1 MVTYEPELMFAYDS
15 KNEYADLKNVYNV
28 TGDDI
33 CYCPICLGRVK
44 LWNGQDPNRTY
55 LKQRCF
61 HHIDGMCSQE
71 SRIHFAHKTWLL
83 EKNSKFKVGDDL
95 YEVKSVKLEQTL
107 KTAYGN
113 YRPDI
118 IVETVND
125 KTFYIEI
132 ADTNKKTDEYVLKW
146 DELGNDVIEIDV
158 NEQLS
163 FITAKDIPVFNL
175 IYSSDIGQCLIKRYI
190 RQDYDEIFTERKLY
204 WKRKDLLNY
213 KIKWERLD
221 WFWLILQEYYAG
233 RKTVED
239 VYNSFESIE
248 FEDQKFICSR
258 FKSRKHK
265 QIKYELESHYSDLK
279 ELEKVHL
286 QHISNVIRE
295 LNKEFGFSTTSS
307 MPYLHRN
314 GNYVIFE
321 KSYGHSYSL
330 RLKEDMDETYV
341 YNYFHDY
348 MKDYYEERT
357 ERILKRQREEAERK
371 EKIKQQEL
379 QNESKMNEFRN
390 KYEFFLKD
398 LYDKINNCTNGLWE
412 MSYTVC
418 KSLLYQKP
426 ACEIKLKLAKYW
438 SGEITF
444 VLDGIDFYTQKFE
457 FETTEDY
464 MMFTI
469 KYEMNHMWNEALVGK
484 SLYRRGEVRLLE
496 VK

>member
-1 MVTYEPELMFAYDS
+1 MVAYEPELMFAYDS

-61 HHIDGMCSQE
+61 HHIDRMCSQE
-71 SRIHFAHKTWLL
+71 SRIHFAYKTWLL
-83 EKNSKFKVGDDL
+83 EENSKFKVGDDL
-95 YEVKSVKLEQTL
+95 YEVKSVRLEETL
-107 KTAYGN
+107 KTVYGN

-118 IVETVND
+118 IVETVNG

-163 FITAKDIPVFNL
+163 SITTKDIPIFKL
-175 IYSSDIGQCLIKRYI
+175 IYSADTGQCLIKRYV
-190 RQDYDEIFTERKLY
+190 RQDYDEIFAERKLY

-233 RKTVED
+233 RKTITD
-239 VYNSFESIE
+239 VCNSFENIE

-258 FKSRKHK
+258 FKSGKHK
-265 QIKYELESHYSDLK
+265 QIRYELETHYSDLK
-279 ELEKVHL
+279 ELEKVYL
-286 QHISNVIRE
+286 QHISNVVRE
-295 LNKEFGFSTTSS
+295 LNREFGFSTTSS
-307 MPYLHRN
+307 MPYLHRS

-348 MKDYYEERT
+348 MKNYYEERK
-357 ERILKRQREEAERK
+357 ERIIKRQQEEVERK
-371 EKIKQQEL
+371 ERIKQEEIIRKRKL
-379 QNESKMNEFRN
+379 AEFKN
-390 KYEFFLKD
+390 KYSLILEEIINKISNSKNNLWKASFEFSDSIFSGICCHID
-398 LYDKINNCTNGLWE
+398 LR
-412 MSYTVC
+412 
-418 KSLLYQKP
+418 
-426 ACEIKLKLAKYW
+426 LAKYW
-438 SGEITF
+438 EGGVLFTLEDIERLETNQDCLSFYEYVYSEI
-444 VLDGIDFYTQKFE
+444 E
-457 FETTEDY
+457 E
-464 MMFTI
+464 
-469 KYEMNHMWNEALVGK
+469 EMKNMWKEALIGK
-484 SLYRRGEVRLLE
+484 WTVRLLE